1 MGKNTNK
8 QTLHLWYIIHKGL
21 HLLNICTIYQPVV
34 NNSFN
39 YCIILQSIVDC
50 VSFLDTQQQSYA
62 MAKDLMRWLYNFL
75 NNAIKI
81 KKEGWWGLQVHIYSF
96 LHDFS
101 NLSEFH

>member
-1 MGKNTNK
+1 MGKNMNP

-62 MAKDLMRWLYNFL
+62 MAKNLMRRLYNQDPYGENYYKPLLFDPIHL
-75 NNAIKI
+75 YIL
-81 KKEGWWGLQVHIYSF
+81 EYSF
-96 LHDFS
+96 EK
-101 NLSEFH
+101 NI

>member
-1 MGKNTNK
+1 MGKNMNQ
-8 QTLHLWYIIHKGL
+8 QTLQQWYIIHKGL

-62 MAKDLMRWLYNFL
+62 MAKNLMRRLY
-75 NNAIKI
+75 I
-81 KKEGWWGLQVHIYSF
+81 HIYIYIFKVLLCLVLIS
-96 LHDFS
+96 
-101 NLSEFH
+101 